1 MTKARRTNAAVRDPA
16 VAAHV
21 AGAGTGELERLR
33 RRCRRAEQASLA
45 RAGFLAVMSHEIRE
59 PMNGVIGMARL
70 LRDTPL
76 DTEQRSYLDSAL
88 ESAETLLTLVND
100 ILDLSRIDAGKLELA
115 PVDVDIASFLE
126 RLRLQLEPRARERQL
141 EFRCELLPGTPAIAR
156 LDPGRLRQV
165 LVNLI
170 GNGIKFTSAG
180 HVVLRAGPR
189 AAPAGRVGLAL
200 EVEDTGPGIPAPALR
215 RLFSAFAQA
224 GPETPRLFGGSG
236 LGLMIA
242 QRLTR
247 AMGGRI
253 TVASRKGQ
261 GTVFRVELALDPGT
275 DGRPAVAS
283 IAGGSLLVV
292 DPVAR
297 SADVMAEIAAGWG
310 LTARAARSG
319 RQALALLAE
328 AADRGA
334 PFDMVL
340 VDRALTGPGP
350 EQIAAAIRA
359 DPRLRHA
366 RVGLLV
372 ASGIRGDGARAL
384 ADGFAAYLR
393 KPVAAETLLD
403 CLRTLRARPDGSDAG
418 LITVHSIREQ
428 RLAPLQLLLADD
440 NPVNCRLATIILER
454 GGHKVDAVPDGL
466 RAVEALRR
474 QRYDV
479 VLLDVQMPVM
489 GGLEAA
495 ARIRALPDRDKA
507 ATPIVA
513 VTANAMKGDRETC
526 LAAGMDGYVTK
537 PINAAALLEEVS
549 RHAAAPRPPAAGN
562 RLNGG
567 LIDV

>member
-1 MTKARRTNAAVRDPA
+1 
-16 VAAHV
+16 
-21 AGAGTGELERLR
+21 
-33 RRCRRAEQASLA
+33 
-45 RAGFLAVMSHEIRE
+45 
-59 PMNGVIGMARL
+59 
-70 LRDTPL
+70 
-76 DTEQRSYLDSAL
+76 
-88 ESAETLLTLVND
+88 
-100 ILDLSRIDAGKLELA
+100 
-115 PVDVDIASFLE
+115 
-126 RLRLQLEPRARERQL
+126 
-141 EFRCELLPGTPAIAR
+141 
-156 LDPGRLRQV
+156 
-165 LVNLI
+165 
-170 GNGIKFTSAG
+170 
-180 HVVLRAGPR
+180 
-189 AAPAGRVGLAL
+189 
-200 EVEDTGPGIPAPALR
+200 
-215 RLFSAFAQA
+215 
-224 GPETPRLFGGSG
+224 
-236 LGLMIA
+236 
-242 QRLTR
+242 
-247 AMGGRI
+247 
-253 TVASRKGQ
+253 
-261 GTVFRVELALDPGT
+261 
-275 DGRPAVAS
+275 
-283 IAGGSLLVV
+283 
-292 DPVAR
+292 
-297 SADVMAEIAAGWG
+297 MAEIAAGWG

-340 VDRALTGPGP
+340 VDRALTAPGP

-366 RVGLLV
+366 GVGLLV

-403 CLRTLRARPDGSDAG
+403 CLRTLRARADGCDGG

-428 RLAPLQLLLADD
+428 RRAPLRLLLADD

-495 ARIRALPDRDKA
+495 SRIRALSDRDRA

-549 RHAAAPRPPAAGN
+549 RHAGAAQRPEGQN
-562 RLNGG
+562 TLRR
-567 LIDV
+567 DH

>member
-1 MTKARRTNAAVRDPA
+1 MRAVRDPA

-253 TVASRKGQ
+253 AVASRQGQ

-428 RLAPLQLLLADD
+428 RLAAPPAAAGRRQSGELPPRHDHPGARRAQGRRRA
-440 NPVNCRLATIILER
+440 RRSARGRGAAAAT
-454 GGHKVDAVPDGL
+454 
-466 RAVEALRR
+466 LRR
-474 QRYDV
+474 GTPRRADAGHGRARGRGQDSC
-479 VLLDVQMPVM
+479 
-489 GGLEAA
+489 A
-495 ARIRALPDRDKA
+495 ARPRQGGDAHRR
-507 ATPIVA
+507 
-513 VTANAMKGDRETC
+513 GDRERHEGRPRD
-526 LAAGMDGYVTK
+526 LPRRRDGRLCHQADQRCR
-537 PINAAALLEEVS
+537 PARGGEPPRRRAAAS
-549 RHAAAPRPPAAGN
+549 GAGN
-562 RLNGG
+562 RLIGE
-567 LIDV
+567 LINV